1 MWDIAL
7 SVIWSFLIAIFAIP
21 SIIDVSGKKRLFDQ
35 PNHRTVHERL
45 TPRLGGL
52 AIFAGFM
59 SAVTI
64 FGEMSGGVQQLLAGC
79 LIMFFIGVKDDII
92 SVSAFKKFFV
102 QVLAAGIVMFIGQ
115 VRISNF
121 QGLLGIYELEIG
133 ISYGFTFLV
142 IIGITN
148 AINLIDGIDGLAGS
162 IILVISLT
170 FGIYFYY
177 YDVQYSYVAFSLAG
191 SVMGFLRYNI
201 YKAKIF
207 MGDTGSLLCGF
218 IISVMAIEF
227 IELNS
232 VGAAPAIAVGILI
245 IPIFDT
251 IRVFTIRILNGL
263 SPFHPDQNHIHHN
276 LLAFQLSHLSVVI
289 TLVLFNILTIILMLY
304 YSHLGNTKL
313 LVIAALIGLGIS
325 FILGFV
331 HKRQIIN
338 QKEIV

>member
-1 MWDIAL
+1 MLDIIL
-7 SVIWSFLIAIFAIP
+7 SVVWSFLIAIFAIP

-64 FGEMSGGVQQLLAGC
+64 FGDMTGGVQQLLAGC

-121 QGLLGIYELEIG
+121 QGLMGIYELEMG

-162 IILVISLT
+162 IILIISLT

-177 YDVQYSYVAFSLAG
+177 YDVPYSYVAFSLAG
-191 SVMGFLRYNI
+191 AVIGFLRYNI

-227 IELNS
+227 IEMNS

-251 IRVFTIRILNGL
+251 VRVFSIRIISGL
-263 SPFHPDQNHIHHN
+263 SPFHPDKNHIHHK
-276 LLAFQLSHLSVVI
+276 LLSFDLSHLSVVLALI
-289 TLVLFNILTIILMLY
+289 LLNVVTIVAMLF

-313 LVIAALIGLGIS
+313 LIIVVITGLTIS
-325 FILGFV
+325 IMLGMFKKKHV
-331 HKRQIIN
+331 LKH
-338 QKEIV
+338 